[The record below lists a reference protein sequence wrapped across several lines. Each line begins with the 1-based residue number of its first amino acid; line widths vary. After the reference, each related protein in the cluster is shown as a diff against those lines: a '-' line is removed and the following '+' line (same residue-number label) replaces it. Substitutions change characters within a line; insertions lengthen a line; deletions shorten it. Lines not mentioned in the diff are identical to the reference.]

1 MSDSVLLREE
11 RDAKKLQLIRDGRA
25 KRVAK
30 MHAGNFG
37 KGVDSTFIEKM
48 KADKRAAA
56 EVERAAD
63 RAYGADVRRMNRV
76 LTQLELDEHRRKE
89 AELADI
95 KATWEDQRES
105 RARREADLTAE
116 QNSLDLTAPED
127 TALGAAQN
135 FVGADIARAER
146 KALQQRQMARWVHQ
160 GKTERAAARKAE
172 ADRDADYHKF
182 MTEVNS
188 LRDELEE
195 GERTMR
201 KRGDLETKDSNS
213 ALVQERKAAMAAA
226 SAAEAATQKAEVD
239 HMLTDRFLCENPRTG
254 PDGKVSRADF
264 KGLTLEERRAI
275 LDSNANER
283 NHNQRLVAAEKL
295 ADKQYAAQARSLNRY
310 MAQAELEE
318 HQRRKAEMEEHKAVL
333 KAQCEAARAREAKNR
348 ADARGEIS
356 AGFFARFGTSC

>member
-11 RDAKKLQLIRDGRA
+11 RDAKKLALIRDGRA
-25 KRVAK
+25 QRVAK

-37 KGVDSTFIEKM
+37 KGVDSSFIEKM

-95 KATWEDQRES
+95 KATWEDQRRS
-105 RARREADLTAE
+105 RARQEADLTAE
-116 QNSLDLTAPED
+116 QNALDLTAPED
-127 TALGAAQN
+127 TAIGAAQN
-135 FVGADIARAER
+135 FVGADTARAER

-201 KRGDLETKDSNS
+201 KQADLDTKDFNG
-213 ALVQERKAAMAAA
+213 ALVKERQAAVAAA
-226 SAAEAATQKAEVD
+226 SAAEAAAQKAEVD
-239 HMLTDRFLCENPRTG
+239 GMLADPFLCENPRTG

-264 KGLTLEERRAI
+264 KGLTLEEKRAI

-348 ADARGEIS
+348 ADARGEIG